1 MGRSMS
7 VIRRGVARCH
17 LPLTSASP
25 GPVATIGSPN
35 VTRIPSCAIVSVSV
49 CNGVESCLGFRKIT
63 NDDLWARSRRKAAVS
78 LTDRTRSTQP
88 DRHNPG
94 SGDHGARSCR
104 SSFRLGD
111 TRKLGAAHR
120 RPAPKL
126 PDPRRALRSSGRP
139 YPLGVYSHQ
148 ASFGL
153 NAASE
158 ERLRRISHRAR
169 PVRNSAT
176 GIRPTTK

>member
-1 MGRSMS
+1 MREFRTSGSVRGAASNGRPYRELISRAEATGNS
-7 VIRRGVARCH
+7 RAT
-17 LPLTSASP
+17 LPLVTSSD
-25 GPVATIGSPN
+25 GREV
-35 VTRIPSCAIVSVSV
+35 
-49 CNGVESCLGFRKIT
+49 
-63 NDDLWARSRRKAAVS
+63 
-78 LTDRTRSTQP
+78 
-88 DRHNPG
+88 
-94 SGDHGARSCR
+94 GAQFCR

-126 PDPRRALRSSGRP
+126 PDPRRALRLSGRP
-139 YPLGVYSHQ
+139 YPLDVYSHQ
-148 ASFGL
+148 ASFAL